1 MAPFVFFWNRQAATQ
16 NYIENTAV
24 IEIVSSVAFFVK
36 DFITHTILEG
46 ILGDLS
52 LIIWIKSFESFEEES
67 LLGEIDQPD
76 YEHNIEVL
84 LEKSVKFVNSLEAE
98 HFKGRR

>member
-1 MAPFVFFWNRQAATQ
+1 M
-16 NYIENTAV
+16 
-24 IEIVSSVAFFVK
+24 IEIVSLVAFFVK

-52 LIIWIKSFESFEEES
+52 LIIWIKSYESLEEES

-84 LEKSVKFVNSLEAE
+84 LEKIGNLKSVKFVNSLEAE